1 MAEEL
6 IEHLRGLV
14 TPLFRPEALVK
25 LVATPDGGW
34 SITASWRLGTHRM
47 DNWSKEI
54 DLRLPPAV
62 AERYGKLNDKGRSK
76 ADLNLVSFIKRKLVD
91 FNPEHDRPRFLLPP
105 VEVWEV
111 GYDELFSKSA
121 G

>member
-6 IEHLRGLV
+6 IDHLRALV
-14 TPLFRPEALVK
+14 VPLFRPEAVVRLA
-25 LVATPDGGW
+25 ATADGGW

-54 DLRLPPAV
+54 DLRLAPAV
-62 AERYGKLNDKGRSK
+62 AERYGKLNDKGRRK
-76 ADLNLVSFIKRKLVD
+76 ADFNLVSFIKRKLTD
-91 FNPEHDRPRFLLPP
+91 FNPEHDRPRYLLPP

-111 GYDELFSKSA
+111 GYDELFPKP
-121 G
+121 GG